1 MLDRISSAA
10 VVIALILCP
19 ALLARADAK
28 EDVQAAVKKLAE
40 TDGYSWRTSTEGGFA
55 STTEGK
61 TQKDGMTQLS
71 LTMRDNTVEIV
82 IKGDKAAV
90 KTQDGWKS
98 ASEAADE
105 QGPGR
110 FLARM
115 AQNFKSP
122 AAQAQ
127 EIAEKAAKLDKSDE
141 AVAGT
146 LSEEGAKALLTFGG
160 RRAGGQGPQVSDA
173 KGTVKYWIKEGMLVK
188 MQTNVQGKMTI
199 NNEDRE
205 INRTTTVEFKD
216 IGSTKVDPPAEA
228 KEKLK

>member
-1 MLDRISSAA
+1 MFNRISATVTA
-10 VVIALILCP
+10 LFLFPALI
-19 ALLARADAK
+19 AHADAK
-28 EDVQAAVKKLAE
+28 EDVQAAAKKLAA

-61 TQKDGMTQLS
+61 TQKDGLTQLS
-71 LTMRDNTVEIV
+71 MTMRDNTTEIV

-98 ASEAADE
+98 AAEAADD

-122 AAQAQ
+122 ATQAQ
-127 EIAEKAAKLDKSDE
+127 ETAEKAAKLEKSDE

-146 LSEEGAKALLTFGG
+146 LTEEGAKALMTFGG
-160 RRAGGQGPQVSDA
+160 RRQGGQGPQISDA
-173 KGTVKYWIKEGMLVK
+173 KGTVKFWIKDGTLVK
-188 MQTNVQGKMTI
+188 MQTTVTGKMTV
-199 NNEDRE
+199 NNEDRD

>member
-1 MLDRISSAA
+1 MYRRFPLA
-10 VVIALILCP
+10 VIVALVLSPIAF
-19 ALLARADAK
+19 ADAK
-28 EDVQAAVKKLAE
+28 DDVKAAAKKLAD

-61 TQKDGMTQLS
+61 TQKDGLTHLS
-71 LTMRDNTVEIV
+71 MTMRDNTIDIV
-82 IKGDKAAV
+82 IKGDKAAI

-98 ASEAADE
+98 ASEAAEE

-127 EIAEKAAKLDKSDE
+127 EIADKTDKLDKSDD

-146 LSEEGAKALLTFGG
+146 LSEEGAKSLLTFGG
-160 RRAGGQGPQVSDA
+160 RRQGGQGPQVSDA
-173 KGTVKYWIKEGMLVK
+173 KGSVKFWIKDGTLVK
-188 MQTNVQGKMTI
+188 MQTNVTGKMTI
-199 NNEDRE
+199 NNEDRDV
-205 INRTTTVEFKD
+205 NRTTTVEFKD

>member
-1 MLDRISSAA
+1 MLRRLPLA
-10 VVIALILCP
+10 VIVALVLSP
-19 ALLARADAK
+19 SLLAFADAK
-28 EDVQAAVKKLAE
+28 DDVKAAAKKLAD

-61 TQKDGMTQLS
+61 TQKDGFTQLS
-71 LTMRDNTVEIV
+71 TTIRDNTVEIV
-82 IKGDKAAV
+82 IKGDKAAI

-98 ASEAADE
+98 ASEAAEE

-122 AAQAQ
+122 AAQAE
-127 EIAEKAAKLDKSDE
+127 EIADKAAKLDKSDD

-146 LSEEGAKALLTFGG
+146 LSEEGAKALMTFGG
-160 RRAGGQGPQVSDA
+160 RRQGGQAPPISDA
-173 KGTVKYWIKEGMLVK
+173 KGTVKYWIKDGTLVK
-188 MQTNVQGKMTI
+188 MQTTVTGKMTI
-199 NNEDRE
+199 NNEDRD